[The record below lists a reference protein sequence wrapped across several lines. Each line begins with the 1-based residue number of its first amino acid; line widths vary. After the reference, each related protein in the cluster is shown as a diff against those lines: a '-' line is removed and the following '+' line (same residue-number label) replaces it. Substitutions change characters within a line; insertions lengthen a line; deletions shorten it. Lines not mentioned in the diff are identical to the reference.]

1 MRKHKKLS
9 FEERQ
14 RIQVLLE
21 KGVSKRGIA
30 KVINRSVSTVI
41 EEIKRNRSIFPEVHN
56 RMSPYERAADSQQRS
71 VVRRQKGQHQRQWKL
86 MGRDKEAWEYVIEQV
101 QKRTSPKK
109 ISQMVKKKF
118 PGVKIS
124 RCTIY
129 NHLKKHRRELIKF
142 LPLGGKKPRQRIVRR
157 RNQFQALAAPVKRSI
172 WERVIGAFDHS
183 ECGHWEGDTIH
194 SGKDGSGAILS
205 LRELSTRERFYI
217 YISDLKADT
226 VRKAL
231 EAFFELIPK
240 HLKLSLTVDRGSEF
254 AEHREFEESGKG
266 MLVYF
271 CDAYCSWQ
279 KGSVE
284 NSNREFRKH
293 FPKGTDFS
301 KISLEEISRVQKIL
315 NQEPM
320 ECLSWENSDDAFSV
334 ALRQAA

>member
-1 MRKHKKLS
+1 MRKHKKLC

-14 RIQVLLE
+14 RIQVFLE
-21 KGVSKRGIA
+21 KGMSKREIA
-30 KVINRSVSTVI
+30 KVIKRSPSTII
-41 EEIKRNRSIFPEVHN
+41 EEVKRNRSKFPEVHN

-86 MGRDKEAWEYVIEQV
+86 ARRDKEAWEYVIEQI

-109 ISQMVKKKF
+109 IAQMVKKKF

-129 NHLKKHRRELIKF
+129 NHLKKHRQELLKF
-142 LPLGGKKPRQRIVRR
+142 LPLGGKKPRQRILRSR
-157 RNQFQALAAPVKRSI
+157 SQFQGLAAPVKRSI
-172 WERVIGAFDHS
+172 WERPIGAFDHS

-217 YISDLKADT
+217 YIPDLKADT

-231 EAFFELIPK
+231 EAFFELIPG

-254 AEHREFEESGKG
+254 AEHREFEKGGKG

-301 KISLEEISRVQKIL
+301 KISLEEISRVQQIL
-315 NQEPM
+315 NEEPM
-320 ECLSWENSDDAFSV
+320 ECLSWENSDDVFNA
-334 ALRQAA
+334 ALKQAA